1 MARKTGK
8 NSNAA
13 ISEPEEKLES
23 VQATESA
30 DRAPKPRAMS
40 KAGAA
45 RAALADGYL
54 VPREAIIHIKETY
67 GIDMSPQQFSAE
79 KCRLKARGVGEPD
92 FGFLKELAGSK
103 QDGVVRAAR
112 RPDLSEPD
120 LLESLE
126 VMKPLIDRLG
136 AEKVKR
142 MVDLLG

>member
-8 NSNAA
+8 APA
-13 ISEPEEKLES
+13 VLIDEEQETTAPEPES
-23 VQATESA
+23 TDTEPPQS
-30 DRAPKPRAMS
+30 RKSIS

-45 RAALADGYL
+45 REALAEGYT
-54 VPREAIIHIKETY
+54 VPREAIIHIKKKH

-79 KCRLKARGVGEPD
+79 KCRLKARSGDPD
-92 FGFLKELAGSK
+92 FHFLRDQGASPELMNKAPRNGAF
-103 QDGVVRAAR
+103 G
-112 RPDLSEPD
+112 EPD

-136 AEKVKR
+136 ADKVKR